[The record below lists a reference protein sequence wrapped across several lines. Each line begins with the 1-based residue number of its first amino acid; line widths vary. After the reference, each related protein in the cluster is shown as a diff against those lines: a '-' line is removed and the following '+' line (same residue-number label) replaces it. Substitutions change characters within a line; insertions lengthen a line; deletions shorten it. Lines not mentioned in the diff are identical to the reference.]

1 MSESN
6 PLTDLRTLGQS
17 PWCDQLGR
25 QLLESGDL
33 ARLVAAGV
41 TGVTSNPTIFE
52 RAIGGG
58 DRYDSAIAHAL
69 SEGAPN
75 PEAVY
80 ERLVIRDIQEAA
92 DLLLPVHEAT
102 GGADGHVSLEV
113 SPELAQ
119 EAAASVAEARR
130 LWRQVDRPNLM
141 IKIPATD
148 AGLRA
153 TAALLGE
160 GVSVNVTLI
169 FGLGRYRQVLQAH
182 SEGIRLAGERGLEL
196 SRIASVASFFVSRVD
211 TLVDALL
218 DRQVAAGAAVEEAA
232 ALLRGRAAI
241 ANARLARVLWEEW
254 EDTAPVRRQRAAGA
268 RPQRLLW
275 ASTSTKNPAY
285 PDTLYVENLV
295 GPETVSTMPPE
306 TIAALLD
313 HGRVTGATLLHERD
327 GASSIAG
334 DLARIG
340 IDLEMVARELEAA
353 GVEAFGN
360 SFHQLLGTLAERVF
374 AARVGEWA

>member
-33 ARLVAAGV
+33 ARLVGAGV

-182 SEGIRLAGERGLEL
+182 SDGIRLARERGLEL

-218 DRQVAAGAAVEEAA
+218 ARQVAAGAAVEEAA

-241 ANARLARVLWEEW
+241 ANARLARILWEEW